1 MIVLKY
7 LVLILIGEIDKIGEK
22 IGSWLAM
29 ITKSA
34 NKIGSSAVMIK
45 DGRITNLKHTYT

>member
-7 LVLILIGEIDKIGEK
+7 LVLILIGGIDKIGEN
-22 IGSWLAM
+22 IGSWLVM

-34 NKIGSSAVMIK
+34 NKIGSNAVMIK
-45 DGRITNLKHTYT
+45 DSGITNLKHTYT